1 MSLFIAI
8 LLACA
13 AAVGFALGAALQH
26 DAVDL
31 FHRDGRVSTIVQL
44 RMSIRNR
51 RWLLG
56 LCLLLFSAATH
67 IGALAL
73 APVTVIQPIGV
84 LAVPLSVIISMKM
97 HNTKVSR
104 QLWMACGLT
113 VLAVT
118 GFTYYSSFIGRSQVA
133 DPDELFWSG
142 ALVVGLAL
150 VIGLIART
158 RKFSRRTQVMMWSVS
173 AALLYGYSSGLIKA
187 TFVQVGH
194 HAPSPPMP
202 YLVLLIIGIVA
213 TYSSGFFC
221 VQRAYATGVPEIV
234 ISVLTTTDP
243 LTACIFGLLLL
254 KEGFGVSLTSYL
266 CMITFGVLAMVG
278 VALLSSN
285 HPDTI
290 QHRTIRSS
298 QSQSRE
304 RSERTDH
311 ENHDGSRHV
320 RT

>member
-31 FHRDGRVSTIVQL
+31 FHRDGRVSTTTQL
-44 RMSIRNR
+44 HLSIRNR

-56 LCLLLFSAATH
+56 LGLLLFSAATH

-84 LAVPLSVIISMKM
+84 LAVPLSVILSQHM
-97 HNTKVSR
+97 HGTKVSR
-104 QLWMACGLT
+104 QLWVAIGLT
-113 VLAVT
+113 ILAVV
-118 GFTYYSSFIGRSQVA
+118 GFTYYSSFIGKSQIA
-133 DPDELFWSG
+133 EPNELLWSG
-142 ALVVGLAL
+142 VLVIALAL

-158 RKFSRRTQVMMWSVS
+158 RRFRRRTQVMMWSVS

-187 TFVQVGH
+187 TFVQLAH
-194 HAPSPPMP
+194 HERPSML
-202 YLVLLIIGIVA
+202 YLIILVVGIVA
-213 TYSSGFFC
+213 TYASGFFC
-221 VQRAYATGVPEIV
+221 VQRAYATGAPEIV

-243 LTACIFGLLLL
+243 VTACIFGLVLL
-254 KEGFGVSLTSYL
+254 KEGVGVSLNSYIA
-266 CMITFGVLAMVG
+266 MIVFGLLAVVG
-278 VALLSSN
+278 VALLSSA
-285 HPDTI
+285 HPDSI
-290 QHRTIRSS
+290 QHRAKRTTPQPRD
-298 QSQSRE
+298 